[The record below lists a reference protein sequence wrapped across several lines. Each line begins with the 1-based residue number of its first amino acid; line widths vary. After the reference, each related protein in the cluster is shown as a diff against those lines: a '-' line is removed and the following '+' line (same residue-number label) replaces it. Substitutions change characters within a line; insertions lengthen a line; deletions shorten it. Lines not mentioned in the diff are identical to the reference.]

1 MVVLNRWPVAVLKNS
16 SPDFLLSLSAM
27 SLLLFVT
34 QRLDWI
40 QAACLDRR
48 VEAKDDRDRYR
59 DDHWQRD
66 GRRRDHE
73 RELEQGG
80 HAKAYQQAQQR
91 ADQRARQAQDERL
104 H

>member
-1 MVVLNRWPVAVLKNS
+1 MVVLDRWTVAVLKNS

-27 SLLLFVT
+27 PLLLFVT

-59 DDHWQRD
+59 DDHRQRN

-73 RELEQGG
+73 RELGG

-91 ADQRARQAQDERL
+91 ADQRARQAQDEGL

>member
-1 MVVLNRWPVAVLKNS
+1 MVVLDRWTVAVLKNS

-27 SLLLFVT
+27 PLLLFVT

-59 DDHWQRD
+59 DDHWQRN
-66 GRRRDHE
+66 GRCRDHE
-73 RELEQGG
+73 RELEHGC
-80 HAKAYQQAQQR
+80 HAAAPRWTYECLFR
-91 ADQRARQAQDERL
+91 ACAPSPRPA
-104 H
+104 